1 MKRIGFCGVIVVV
14 LLMGVGLPAQDTRAE
29 IQRLE
34 EDFRQFKFD
43 LVLKKGR
50 FLLGEPYLSRQDSL
64 LIYQYMLNAAY
75 ALGDTVRA
83 RQIIDEIL
91 AVFPDFQL
99 DPRITS
105 PKIIE
110 FYNYYRKEKLRLQQD
125 EGKGTN
131 PSVPPPQ
138 LSMPSVSP
146 IPVVAGVVLPGSGH
160 MLVGQSKRG
169 WIFMGISSILL
180 GSALYYTQKTREL
193 EDAYL
198 SARQDFDLYYNR
210 YNRSYK
216 IRNALW
222 IQYGLWSVFGIY
234 DLYRSIT
241 GNSVGEQLGT
251 SAHRITLSPA
261 VSGVQLRWVWT
272 F

>member
-1 MKRIGFCGVIVVV
+1 MKPIWICAILVAV
-14 LLMGVGLPAQDTRAE
+14 LLVGTKLNAQETRKE

-34 EDFRQFKFD
+34 EDFRQFQFE

-50 FLLGEPYLSRQDSL
+50 FLLGEPYLSHQDSL

-75 ALGDTVRA
+75 ALGDTIQA
-83 RQIIDEIL
+83 RRIIDEIL
-91 AVFPDFQL
+91 VVFPDFQL

-110 FYNYYRKEKLRLQQD
+110 FYNYYRKEKLRLQQ
-125 EGKGTN
+125 EQAKGTN
-131 PSVPPPQ
+131 PPVPVPGMS
-138 LSMPSVSP
+138 LPSVSP
-146 IPVVAGVVLPGSGH
+146 LPVIAGVILPGSGH
-160 MLVGQSKRG
+160 LLVGRSKRG
-169 WIFMGISSILL
+169 WIFVGISSVLL
-180 GSALYYTQKTREL
+180 GSALYYTQKTRTL

-198 SARQDFDLYYNR
+198 SARHDFDQYYNR
-210 YNRSYK
+210 YSRAYK

-241 GNSVGEQLGT
+241 GTPMREPSQVSRHWIRLLPST
-251 SAHRITLSPA
+251 SGMQ
-261 VSGVQLRWVWT
+261 VRWVWT